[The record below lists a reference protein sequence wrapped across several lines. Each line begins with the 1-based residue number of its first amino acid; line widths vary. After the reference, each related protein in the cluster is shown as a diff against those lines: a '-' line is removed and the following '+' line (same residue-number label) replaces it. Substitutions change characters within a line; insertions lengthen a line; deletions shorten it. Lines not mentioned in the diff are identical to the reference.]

1 MTKGALIVGAGTG
14 ISASFARLLAKEG
27 YKIVLASRDPGK
39 LERLARETGATCC
52 AADASDPASVDGLFT
67 QVDQILP
74 SLDACLFNAS
84 ARAQGPITEID
95 PMRARETLLIL
106 SYGGFLVAQAATR
119 RMLPKGRGTIL
130 LTGASASVKGYPL
143 SAVFAMGK
151 FALRGLAQSLAREL
165 SPKRNSRRPLRHRR

>member
-106 SYGGFLVAQAATR
+106 SYGGFLVAQAAAR
-119 RMLPKGRGTIL
+119 RMLPKGRGHDPADRGI
-130 LTGASASVKGYPL
+130 GERQRL
-143 SAVFAMGK
+143 SAVGRVRHGQVCTAWPC
-151 FALRGLAQSLAREL
+151 AIACPRAVAQ
-165 SPKRNSRRPLRHRR
+165 RNSRRPLRHRR